1 MCKYASTIE
10 GSDGVWGYIS
20 YLGCEGGVKIISV
33 GSLAPLQGEYGLF
46 LVSIC
51 KPCSTICG
59 ARSGFAAWIMYPP
72 GDHLGDV
79 GGCPAQD
86 YEMSLKSSAKFLNN
100 SHIAFQDRLAAK
112 VCRSLLAPA
121 RLVLRE
127 LPFQILGVGIQ
138 GLGIRI
144 QGLGFRIQGCRGPG
158 IIGFTE
164 GLGSLA

>member
-1 MCKYASTIE
+1 MDYSWCPFASP
-10 GSDGVWGYIS
+10 
-20 YLGCEGGVKIISV
+20 
-33 GSLAPLQGEYGLF
+33 AALF
-46 LVSIC
+46 
-51 KPCSTICG
+51 
-59 ARSGFAAWIMYPP
+59 ARRGRGFAAWIMYPP

-86 YEMSLKSSAKFLNN
+86 YEISLKSSAQFLNN

-144 QGLGFRIQGCRGPG
+144 QGCRGPG